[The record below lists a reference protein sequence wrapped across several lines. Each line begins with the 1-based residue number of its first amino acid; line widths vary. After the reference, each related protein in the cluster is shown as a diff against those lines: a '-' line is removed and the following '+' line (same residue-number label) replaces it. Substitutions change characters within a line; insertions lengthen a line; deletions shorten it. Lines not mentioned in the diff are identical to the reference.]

1 MARVAT
7 HPHAVQSIAG
17 IPGMFSYDDNGNQ
30 TAAPMAAAWFDHA
43 DQDSERRHVARDVCA
58 KGNVLC

>member
-1 MARVAT
+1 MIALTSTRACAVRRQSMARVAT

-30 TAAPMAAAWFDHA
+30 SAAPMAAAR
-43 DQDSERRHVARDVCA
+43 QRELGEV
-58 KGNVLC
+58 